1 MDPLFE
7 LALSVKAGHRALE
20 RLMNDALAPLGI
32 TGLQADALSVIGQA
46 GEISLKDLG
55 DLLIAEAGHPSR
67 LVDRMVTSGHVERR
81 PSENDRRSVV
91 LSLTAKGHD
100 LVRDIHRA
108 RADVLAAV
116 APMVAQKDVTAAL
129 RLFRTLLP
137 HTDYGTLIER
147 RRALSEPEQHH

>member
-20 RLMNDALAPLGI
+20 RLMNDALAPLGV

-55 DLLIAEAGHPSR
+55 ELLIAEAGHPSR
-67 LVDRMVTSGHVERR
+67 LVDRMVTSGYVDRR
-81 PSENDRRSVV
+81 PSPDDRRSVV
-91 LSLTAKGHD
+91 LSLTPKGRD
-100 LVRDIHRA
+100 LERDIHQT
-108 RADVLAAV
+108 RADVLATV
-116 APMVAQKDVTAAL
+116 APLVDPHDVTAAL

-137 HTDYGTLIER
+137 HTDHGAIVER
-147 RRALSEPEQHH
+147 RRTLTDPEH